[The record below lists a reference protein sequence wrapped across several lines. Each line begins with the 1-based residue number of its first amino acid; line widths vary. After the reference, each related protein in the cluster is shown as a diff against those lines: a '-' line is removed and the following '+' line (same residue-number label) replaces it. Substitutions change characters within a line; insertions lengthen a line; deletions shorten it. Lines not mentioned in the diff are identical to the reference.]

1 MLWNE
6 PNNES
11 HWDFEIDRDWRIF
24 AEMTNAAADAVHLL
38 FHAGALRHQRPRLV
52 FTTVML
58 AA

>member
-38 FHAGALRHQRPRLV
+38 FHA
-52 FTTVML
+52 
-58 AA
+58 